1 MRRALTLGLFC
12 MLLAAGPWAGAWE
25 SAAAAPQGQ
34 VVDRIVARIEDDII
48 TLSEMRELAAY
59 QQLVDGQAE
68 PDTRLMDEL
77 VDQWTINNEAQSAQF
92 PQPSN
97 ADIDRQMQ
105 QIQMRF
111 PTPGDFAQRLR
122 TLGLT
127 PESLRRIVTLQNYLT
142 GYLDYRFR
150 PAVQVDDDA
159 IAKYYQETLAPALK
173 AKQQPVPPLD
183 AVTSQIREVLE
194 QKGISERSGAW
205 LDDTKS
211 RLQIEIVPAEKP
223 AASGKS

>member
-1 MRRALTLGLFC
+1 MRRALTIALFC
-12 MLLAAGPWAGAWE
+12 MPLAAGSWSVARV
-25 SAAAAPQGQ
+25 SAAAAPQEQ

-77 VDQWTINNEAQSAQF
+77 IEQWTINNEAQAAQF
-92 PQPSN
+92 PQPSD
-97 ADIDRQMQ
+97 ADIDRQLQ

-111 PTPGDFAQRLR
+111 PTREDFAQRLR

-127 PESLRRIVTLQNYLT
+127 PESLRRIVTRQNYLT

-173 AKQQPVPPLD
+173 TKQQPVPPLD

-194 QKGISERSGAW
+194 QKGINERSAAW
-205 LDDTKS
+205 LDETKS
-211 RLQIEIVPAEKP
+211 RLQIEIVPAGKP
-223 AASGKS
+223 AASGKP